1 MVVYSLNNLIVL
13 SRQVRIKET
22 SLLKWFM
29 ESDWPSSFE
38 MYYLKKFYSWYKK
51 MQNAVLARQA
61 KKNN

>member
-1 MVVYSLNNLIVL
+1 MVVYSLSNLIVL

-38 MYYLKKFYSWYKK
+38 MYYLIYMFY
-51 MQNAVLARQA
+51 MI
-61 KKNN
+61 